1 MGEKPHGAVAL
12 AAAGVLSAFLGG
24 GVCYFNKEDKQEPV
38 AHKLTDGKA
47 LKENFVLTDGES
59 LNKSFILTDGKFLK
73 ESFILTDEEAL
84 KEEAM
89 KKRFEKE
96 LFKREDQPNARGS
109 ATFETNDFRPWYFG
123 SSVPTMEEFEML
135 ELRRRELRSDTS

>member
-59 LNKSFILTDGKFLK
+59 LNKSFILTD
-73 ESFILTDEEAL
+73 EEAL

-109 ATFETNDFRPWYFG
+109 ATSETNDFRPWYFG

-135 ELRRRELRSDTS
+135 KLRRRELRSDTS